1 MLHCFALALY
11 LAAAIINL
19 LISTKAADGLSNAGS
34 QMGWLFFLAHLFSL
48 PFNLDF
54 EPIAKDIALTVARTP
69 LAQLW
74 VLWGAHIAAGL
85 IYLFWLFLKQR
96 RPKLR

>member
-1 MLHCFALALY
+1 
-11 LAAAIINL
+11 
-19 LISTKAADGLSNAGS
+19 
-34 QMGWLFFLAHLFSL
+34 MGWLFFLAHLFSL